1 MPGFRALAQALDG
14 LSKERQ
20 EGMELSNREKIGP
33 WVPVVVFCLVIFLLS
48 SIPGSSLFL
57 PGRFNKLYHL
67 VEYSVLGALLF
78 LAARS
83 SFGLGAAKAVMV
95 AFAFSLLYG
104 ISDEW
109 HQSFVPGR
117 FSSWGDVAAD
127 GLGGLLGALLAPRL
141 LDGCLSLRR
150 KLFSP

>member
-1 MPGFRALAQALDG
+1 MR
-14 LSKERQ
+14 
-20 EGMELSNREKIGP
+20 LSNREKIGS
-33 WVPVVVFCLVIFLLS
+33 WVLVAFFCLVIFFLS

-57 PGRFNKLYHL
+57 PGRFDKLYHL

-78 LAARS
+78 LAART
-83 SFGLGAAKAVMV
+83 SFGLGGAKAVMV

-117 FSSWGDVAAD
+117 FASLGDVAAD

-141 LDGCLSLRR
+141 LGGCRSLLR